1 MSNRR
6 LQPRT
11 FVGLDG
17 MTRTRQVRHFKA
29 AGQDWTVYEES
40 VADQALVFETDHIAR
55 RVRVYPANWAD
66 LPDDELY
73 ALSWS
78 S

>member
-1 MSNRR
+1 MSDGR

-17 MTRTRQVRHFKA
+17 VSRTRHVRHFKA
-29 AGQDWTVYEES
+29 AGQDWTVYEDSTAE
-40 VADQALVFETDHIAR
+40 QALIFETDRVAR
-55 RVRVYPANWAD
+55 RVRTYPANWAE
-66 LPDDELY
+66 LPDEELHI
-73 ALSWS
+73 LSWS

>member
-1 MSNRR
+1 MTDRR

-17 MTRTRQVRHFKA
+17 VSRTRQVRHFKA
-29 AGQDWTVYEES
+29 AGQDWTVYEETI
-40 VADQALVFETDHIAR
+40 ADQALIFETDRVAR
-55 RVRVYPANWAD
+55 RVRKYPANWSA
-66 LPDDELY
+66 LSDDELY

-78 S
+78 M

>member
-1 MSNRR
+1 MSDRK

-17 MTRTRQVRHFKA
+17 VSRTRLVRHFKA
-29 AGQDWTVYEES
+29 AGQDWTVYEAGA
-40 VADQALVFETDHIAR
+40 ADQALVFETDGVAR
-55 RVRVYPANWAD
+55 RVRRYPAGWSE
-66 LPDDELY
+66 LPDEELY
-73 ALSWS
+73 VLSWS

>member
-1 MSNRR
+1 MSDRR

-17 MTRTRQVRHFKA
+17 VSRTRQVRHFKA
-29 AGQDWTVYEES
+29 AGQDWTVYEDSTAEH
-40 VADQALVFETDHIAR
+40 VLIFETDRVAR
-55 RVRVYPANWAD
+55 RVRTYPANWAE
-66 LPDDELY
+66 LPDEDLHI
-73 ALSWS
+73 LSWS